1 LSFSDWVAVLSG
13 VPGGSVLG
21 PLLFLIFINDL
32 PLWICNSM
40 ILMFADGTKI
50 SRKVTEMVDGFLLQQ
65 DLDCLMEWSKYWRL
79 DFNIDKCKIMRIQQC
94 CHDEFKLNGNKLQE
108 VTEEK
113 DLGIVVTNDL
123 KPSVQCSRQQQRL
136 CRCLG

>member
-1 LSFSDWVAVLSG
+1 MKLSFSDWVAVLSG
-13 VPGGSVLG
+13 VPQGSVLG

-32 PLWICNSM
+32 PLWIRNSM
-40 ILMFADGTKI
+40 ILMFADDTKI
-50 SRKVTEMVDGFLLQQ
+50 RRKVSKVEDSFLLQQ

-94 CHDEFKLNGNKLQE
+94 CHDEFKTLNCMGIKLQE

-113 DLGIVVTNDL
+113 DLGINVTKDL
-123 KPSVQCSRQQQRL
+123 KPSVQC
-136 CRCLG
+136 

>member
-1 LSFSDWVAVLSG
+1 MLSG

-79 DFNIDKCKIMRIQQC
+79 DFNIDKSSA
-94 CHDEFKLNGNKLQE
+94 
-108 VTEEK
+108 TA
-113 DLGIVVTNDL
+113 
-123 KPSVQCSRQQQRL
+123 
-136 CRCLG
+136 